1 MLCLVLCTCTA
12 CTSRSKE
19 ETETSETET
28 DSAVSAYQNVLR
40 EIRQNHIFPG
50 TGTEFAWEE
59 SLSIYYAIVDV
70 NQDGIKELLLD
81 FDYDS
86 GPDGGITVYTYD
98 PNAPTLVHEIGG
110 FYTFPVFTTMELWKR
125 IFPTEVL
132 TVALIPPL
140 VQPTP
145 PLSGLIRYG
154 PIRPMIASLHPNR
167 FCDRLE

>member
-28 DSAVSAYQNVLR
+28 DSAVSAYRNVLR
-40 EIRQNHIFPG
+40 KIRQYHMCPG
-50 TGTEFAWEE
+50 SDTEFAWEK

-110 FYTFPVFTTMELWKR
+110 FFTFSRFYDNGIVEED
-125 IFPTEVL
+125 IFPRKSL
-132 TVALIPPL
+132 RWSLFHRWCSRPQHFLA
-140 VQPTP
+140 
-145 PLSGLIRYG
+145 LSGMVLSGR
-154 PIRPMIASLHPNR
+154 
-167 FCDRLE
+167 